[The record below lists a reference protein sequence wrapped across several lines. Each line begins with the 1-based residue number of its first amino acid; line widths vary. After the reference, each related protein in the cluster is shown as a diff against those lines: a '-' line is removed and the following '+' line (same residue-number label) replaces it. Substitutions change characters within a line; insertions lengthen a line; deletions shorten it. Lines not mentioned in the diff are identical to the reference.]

1 MCLPENE
8 QIIKYKVIHNYE
20 RLVWYDVIIFQDIPV
35 PVWIVLKYNK
45 SLIIVRN
52 FTIFTS
58 LLYWVQHLD
67 EIGSF
72 SGKYIHSST
81 PFKKD

>member
-8 QIIKYKVIHNYE
+8 PIIKYKVIHNYE
-20 RLVWYDVIIFQDIPV
+20 RLIICDVKISQDIPV

-45 SLIIVRN
+45 SLVIVRN
-52 FTIFTS
+52 FNIFIG

-72 SGKYIHSST
+72 LGKYIHSSIQ
-81 PFKKD
+81 